1 MQVTVTEFFTEE
13 RMKRVK
19 QCAVLMFLTLL
30 SANAG
35 AHPHSFITI
44 TNQLVVADGK
54 LTGMKMRWVMDEL
67 TSADLLYDAG
77 KAKPGDEV
85 WKKLAAEVM
94 ANVLGQHYFTEFW
107 HDGKKVKFENL
118 PTAYGLARQ
127 GHQAVLTFTLPL
139 ATPQPLAGQTYTFS
153 TFDPTYYVDMS
164 YEKDGDV
171 AFGPDFKGACKVSVH
186 TPKPNED
193 MLSYAQS
200 LDKADAPPED
210 MDLGKQFAQK
220 VTIACQ

>member
-1 MQVTVTEFFTEE
+1 
-13 RMKRVK
+13 MKRVK
-19 QCAVLMFLTLL
+19 QCAVLTFLTLL

-77 KAKPGDEV
+77 KAKPGDGV

>member
-1 MQVTVTEFFTEE
+1 
-13 RMKRVK
+13 MKRVK
-19 QCAVLMFLTLL
+19 QCAVVVFLALL
-30 SANAG
+30 SLSAR

-44 TNQLVVADGK
+44 TNQLAVSDGQ

-77 KAKPGDEV
+77 NAKPGSEV

-107 HDGKKVKFENL
+107 HNGKKVKFTHL
-118 PTAYGLARQ
+118 PKDYALARE

-139 ATPQPLAGQTYTFS
+139 ASPQPLAGQTYTFS

-164 YEKDGDV
+164 YEKDSDV
-171 AFGPDFKGACKVSVH
+171 AFAADFKGACSVSVH
-186 TPKPNED
+186 TPQPSEQ

-200 LDKADAPPED
+200 LDKEDAPEED
-210 MDLGKQFAQK
+210 MELGKQFAQK
-220 VTIACQ
+220 VTVACQ

>member
-1 MQVTVTEFFTEE
+1 
-13 RMKRVK
+13 MKRVK
-19 QCAVLMFLTLL
+19 QCVVLVFLAVLSL
-30 SANAG
+30 SARG
-35 AHPHSFITI
+35 HPHSFITI
-44 TNQLVVADGK
+44 TNQLVVSDGQ

-77 KAKPGDEV
+77 KAQPGDEV

-139 ATPQPLAGQTYTFS
+139 ATPQKLAGQTFTFS

-171 AFGPDFKGACKVSVH
+171 AFSPDFTGSCKVSVH

-200 LDKADAPPED
+200 LDKEDAPEED
-210 MDLGKQFAQK
+210 MELGKQFAQK
-220 VTIACQ
+220 VTVQCQ